1 MSAKR
6 LGKEYAKFAGTY
18 PDGVESL
25 EMDES
30 SVLMWKGVLAP
41 TAAPYDKNK
50 WEFQLEFPVD
60 YPFKPPKLQML
71 NPIYHPNFDGDGK
84 VPKADGTQGICLDVI
99 NQEKWKP
106 ATKVT
111 NILTAL
117 VSIINTPEPG
127 HPLCPEIAEQFSNSH
142 AEFLAAA
149 YKHAETAALPR

>member
-1 MSAKR
+1 MADFPSI
-6 LGKEYAKFAGTY
+6 
-18 PDGVESL
+18 
-25 EMDES
+25 
-30 SVLMWKGVLAP
+30 
-41 TAAPYDKNK
+41 K
-50 WEFQLEFPVD
+50 WS
-60 YPFKPPKLQML
+60 
-71 NPIYHPNFDGDGK
+71 I
-84 VPKADGTQGICLDVI
+84 GICLDVI
-99 NQEKWKP
+99 NHEKLEP